1 MAKFDSESGAK
12 NGKKTSRKNIPNKV
26 TKAFKDILVETIH
39 TLEDNSGNGEDE
51 AKTGLLAFAKKNPKE
66 FYRIAS
72 KLVPQDMVGELNGDI
87 TIHIKR
93 D

>member
-1 MAKFDSESGAK
+1 MPFSKGESGNPK
-12 NGKKTSRKNIPNKV
+12 GKKKGTPNKI

-39 TLEDNSGNGEDE
+39 TLENNSGKGEDE
-51 AKTGLLAFAKKNPKE
+51 ARTGLLAFAKKNPKE